1 MYKRQ
6 VQAFGVVAALCG
18 LLATACGSSSKAA
31 SGTSTTAAP
40 SSSSSST
47 TAQSTASTLPAYIGQ
62 GTTPAGEPD
71 TNKDGKVVIGV
82 LSPGDTHDHG
92 YYESFVDAANTF
104 AQQKGWKIITVDKT
118 PAAGAVQAARNL
130 CRQGVDMVAIGAS
143 EIANALTVATEP
155 ECNNVFF
162 YINGGSGN
170 QQTPNFTQSAD
181 KEGESAFASGVA
193 AGLLMKEQN
202 IKKAGF
208 ITGPQVAFTTGFY
221 NPWVAGIKSVVSD
234 ATAVATYT
242 GDLNDSGKAVEAFN
256 AQKAQGV
263 GLVYP
268 YLGGSTFAVAALANQ
283 SNIPVLT
290 PGTDNC
296 SSASPKFAISVI
308 FSPGDY
314 FAAALKDYADGKLPL
329 GVTRQWRM
337 GVDPVPTVKI
347 CSPAGNDAQTLS
359 QTIQDIGSGKI
370 DVSKYANG

>member
-1 MYKRQ
+1 MSNKRHIT
-6 VQAFGVVAALCG
+6 FGVVAAVCG
-18 LLATACGSSSKAA
+18 LLVAACGSSSKTKAAAPTTAA
-31 SGTSTTAAP
+31 STSTTAAP
-40 SSSSSST
+40 T
-47 TAQSTASTLPAYIGQ
+47 TGSTLPAYIGT
-62 GTTPAGEPD
+62 GKIPAGEPD
-71 TNKDGKVVIGV
+71 LQHTGKIVIGV
-82 LSPGDTHDHG
+82 LSPGDTHDQG
-92 YYESFVDAANTF
+92 YYESFVDAANAY
-104 AQQKGWKIITVDKT
+104 AQQKGWKVITVDKT

-155 ECNNVFF
+155 ECSNVFF

-170 QQTPNFTQSAD
+170 PQTPNFTQSVD
-181 KEGESAFASGVA
+181 KEAESAWASGVA
-193 AGLLMKEQN
+193 AGLVMKNQN

-221 NPWVAGIKSVVSD
+221 NPWVAGIKSVVPD

-296 SSASPKFAISVI
+296 SVPSPKFAISVI

-314 FAAALKDYADGKLPL
+314 FAAALKDFGAGKLPL
-329 GVTRQWRM
+329 GVSRQWRM
-337 GVDPVPTVKI
+337 GTDPVPTVKI
-347 CSPAGNDAQTLS
+347 CNPTGNDAQTLN

-370 DVSKYANG
+370 DLSKYATS